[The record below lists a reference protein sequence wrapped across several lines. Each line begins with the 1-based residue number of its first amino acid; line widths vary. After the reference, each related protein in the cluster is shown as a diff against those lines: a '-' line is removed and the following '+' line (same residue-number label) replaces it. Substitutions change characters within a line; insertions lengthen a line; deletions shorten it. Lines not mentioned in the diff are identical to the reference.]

1 MPRLDAT
8 GFLLTIAGHDP
19 TGGAGLTTDLAAWQ
33 AIGWKGASVCTAL
46 TVQNAQGVQQVL
58 STPAVVVRAA
68 LGALCVEADPVAVKV
83 GMLGDAAVAAE
94 VAAFCADYDAGPVV
108 WDPVLAASAGG
119 VPLLAAG
126 AAVLCEMAEAATVIT
141 PNRVEAAALLGLP
154 AWTDAGPIPAAW
166 LEALRAAWLRG
177 GRTQA
182 VVLKGGHAQ
191 GPVSVDWLI
200 SRDSAQ
206 AFVVPR
212 LAHGAH
218 GTGCLFAASLAAM
231 LPWGWSAVDAVV
243 EAQWRTHAG
252 IAQAWQLAGGR
263 AMVNANAV
271 LDSRSF
277 PSRPLWPGDVPVAAV
292 TSVASVAGP
301 APDRVTSPPPNPAE
315 TAGAGI
321 AASAVAVTGHASG
334 AARAAP
340 PGMPRG
346 AQDLAAG
353 WHEPAPGAVAR
364 FPSQAA
370 SAPSM
375 PPSRPTL
382 PKAAPAAP
390 AQAAANA
397 AGASLTLPDGLEVEP
412 VAFAALIA
420 PPGFYP
426 VVPDADWALR
436 LLDWGVRTLQLR
448 IKNLRGAPLA
458 AAIARVSQ
466 AAAQAGAQ
474 LFINDHWREAI
485 DAGAFGVHLGQ
496 EDLHGADVTALRAAG
511 MRLGVSTH
519 APGELARAHALRPSY
534 IALGPVYPTTLK
546 VMPYQ
551 PLGLERL
558 RDWAARCKPCYP
570 TVAIGGISLQRA
582 AAVLGCGVDGFAVV
596 SAVTQAA
603 DPQTATREGLRLAT
617 QALQCRADFS
627 A

>member
-58 STPAVVVRAA
+58 PTPPAVVRTA
-68 LGALCVEADPVAVKV
+68 LQALCVEADPVAVKV

-94 VAAFCADYDAGPVV
+94 VTAFCADYDAGAVV

-126 AAVLCEMAEAATVIT
+126 AAVLREMAETATVIT

-154 AWTDAGPIPAAW
+154 AWTDTGPIPAAW
-166 LEALRAAWLRG
+166 LEALRTAWLRG

-200 SRDSAQ
+200 TRDSAQ

-212 LAHGAH
+212 LPHGAH

-231 LPWGWSAVDAVV
+231 LPWGWSVVDAVV

-271 LDSRSF
+271 LDSHSF
-277 PSRPLWPGDVPVAAV
+277 PSRPLWPGDVPIPAM
-292 TSVASVAGP
+292 TSIASVAGSE
-301 APDRVTSPPPNPAE
+301 PDSAVTPPPSL
-315 TAGAGI
+315 
-321 AASAVAVTGHASG
+321 AASAVAGMAASG
-334 AARAAP
+334 GATHAAP
-340 PGMPRG
+340 PGMQQGARG
-346 AQDLAAG
+346 LATG
-353 WHEPAPGAVAR
+353 WHEPLPGLVAR
-364 FPSQAA
+364 PPSQATSVPA
-370 SAPSM
+370 T
-375 PPSRPTL
+375 PPPGTTL
-382 PKAAPAAP
+382 P
-390 AQAAANA
+390 QAASSLAQ
-397 AGASLTLPDGLEVEP
+397 AGASLADVSQLVGAGLEAEP
-412 VAFAALIA
+412 VAFAALSA
-420 PPGFYP
+420 PAGFYP

-496 EDLHGADVTALRAAG
+496 EDLHGADFAALRAAG

-558 RDWAARCKPCYP
+558 REWAARCKPRYP

-603 DPQTATREGLRLAT
+603 NPQAATREGLRLAK
-617 QALQCRADFS
+617 QALQCRAEFS

>member
-119 VPLLAAG
+119 VPLLAAS
-126 AAVLCEMAEAATVIT
+126 APALREMTEAATVIT

-154 AWTDAGPIPAAW
+154 AWTDTGPIPAIW
-166 LEALRAAWLRG
+166 LKVLRSRWLRD

-200 SRDSAQ
+200 TRDSAQ

-212 LAHGAH
+212 LPHGAH

-231 LPWGWSAVDAVV
+231 LPWGWSVVDAVV

-252 IAQAWQLAGGR
+252 IAQAWQLAGGC

-271 LDSRSF
+271 LDSHSF
-277 PSRPLWPGDVPVAAV
+277 PSRPLWPGDVPDVPIAAV
-292 TSVASVAGP
+292 ADPESDPV
-301 APDRVTSPPPNPAE
+301 VTPRSSL
-315 TAGAGI
+315 
-321 AASAVAVTGHASG
+321 AASAVAGMAASG
-334 AARAAP
+334 GATHAAP
-340 PGMPRG
+340 PGMQRG
-346 AQDLAAG
+346 ARGLAAG
-353 WHEPAPGAVAR
+353 WHEPLPGLVVR
-364 FPSQAA
+364 PPSQATSVPA
-370 SAPSM
+370 T
-375 PPSRPTL
+375 PPPGATL
-382 PKAAPAAP
+382 PQAASTLD
-390 AQAAANA
+390 QAAAGLA
-397 AGASLTLPDGLEVEP
+397 DVRQAVGAGLEAEP
-412 VAFAALIA
+412 VAFAALSA
-420 PPGFYP
+420 PAGFYP

-496 EDLHGADVTALRAAG
+496 EDLHGADFTALRAAG

-558 RDWAARCKPCYP
+558 RDWAARCKPRYP

-603 DPQTATREGLRLAT
+603 DPQAATREGLRLAT
-617 QALQCRADFS
+617 QALQCRAEFS